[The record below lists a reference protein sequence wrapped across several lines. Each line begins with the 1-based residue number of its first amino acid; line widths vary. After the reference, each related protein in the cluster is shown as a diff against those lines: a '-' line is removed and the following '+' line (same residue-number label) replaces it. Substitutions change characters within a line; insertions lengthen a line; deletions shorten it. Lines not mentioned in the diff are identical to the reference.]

1 MLNNIGVPLTNGN
14 IGYNSNLTVNG
25 NISCSSLA
33 VSGSYTATA
42 YGSASYGTSSGN
54 IGYIVSSSVT
64 GTSSAGNIGTLTL
77 GVGVWMIFATVSLVK
92 AGGSGYGYF
101 VSISTTSATHNNNCE
116 IILIAGLSTTYLSTT
131 GAVAGGNLS
140 TTVCNTSSTTYYLV
154 LSGTN
159 GAPDKYIGQYYA
171 VRIA

>member
-42 YGSASYGTSSGN
+42 YGNASYGTSSGN
-54 IGYIVSSSVT
+54 VGNILSSSVS
-64 GTSSAGNIGTLTL
+64 GTASGNIGTLTL

-101 VSISTTSATHNNNCE
+101 ISISTTSNTHNNNCE
-116 IILIAGLSTTYLSTT
+116 LILIAGLSTTYLSIT
-131 GAVAGGNLS
+131 GAVGGGNLS
-140 TTVCNTSSTTYYLV
+140 TVVCNTSSTTYYLV